1 MKTRE
6 EVEFL
11 KSNWTRDPCWDIENT
26 EEFEE
31 YSNELLK
38 FRMMMENKW
47 NKDYDD
53 MIQAIAQK
61 HRCSNELAEY
71 IYKLEIRL
79 QKIENKIGGYNE

>member
-6 EVEFL
+6 DVEFL
-11 KSNWTRDPCWDIENT
+11 KSNWISDPCWDIENT

-53 MIQAIAQK
+53 MIQSIAQK
-61 HRCSNELAEY
+61 HRCSNELAKY
-71 IYKLEIRL
+71 IYNLEIRL
-79 QKIENKIGGYNE
+79 QKIEDKIGGYR